1 MPQGLPRKIK
11 LAFIGQALVAT
22 LVITLGILL
31 GGIIVRQSLLHS
43 MLSEEASLF
52 RAAHR
57 VDASHPLPQSVTLTG
72 YLVAPGSRSAELPQ
86 GVRDATPGLHA
97 FRPDG
102 RVLFVDPAR
111 DGTLYLLYDPR
122 VVDRAVFSSAATALL
137 LALLITYLSSWLTY
151 RTSKRLV
158 APVSWLA
165 NVVTRW
171 DPRQPD
177 AAAIAPDR
185 LPPESA
191 MEVRRLA
198 HALRGLARRVGEFV
212 QRERDFT
219 RDASHE
225 LRTPLTVIRVATDL
239 MLAEPELPARQQ
251 RSLARVQRA
260 ARDMEAVIEAF
271 LILARESEVDP
282 QSERLDVPAIVG
294 KEVERARTLL
304 QGKPVDIEVVDE
316 GSPEL
321 VAPRHVLNV
330 MIGNLLSNATRYT
343 ERGRITVTVRAGS
356 IEIRDT
362 GIGMDEAALA
372 KAFDP
377 FFRVDTERLEGK
389 GIGLSIVRRLGERF
403 GWPVTLTSAPGAGTS
418 ALIRFPDDAGA
429 EPERG

>member
-1 MPQGLPRKIK
+1 
-11 LAFIGQALVAT
+11 
-22 LVITLGILL
+22 
-31 GGIIVRQSLLHS
+31 
-43 MLSEEASLF
+43 
-52 RAAHR
+52 
-57 VDASHPLPQSVTLTG
+57 
-72 YLVAPGSRSAELPQ
+72 
-86 GVRDATPGLHA
+86 
-97 FRPDG
+97 
-102 RVLFVDPAR
+102 
-111 DGTLYLLYDPR
+111 
-122 VVDRAVFSSAATALL
+122 
-137 LALLITYLSSWLTY
+137 
-151 RTSKRLV
+151 
-158 APVSWLA
+158 
-165 NVVTRW
+165 
-171 DPRQPD
+171 
-177 AAAIAPDR
+177 
-185 LPPESA
+185 
-191 MEVRRLA
+191 
-198 HALRGLARRVGEFV
+198 
-212 QRERDFT
+212 
-219 RDASHE
+219 
-225 LRTPLTVIRVATDL
+225 TPLTVIRVATDL

-403 GWPVTLTSAPGAGTS
+403 GWPVTLTSAPGEGTS